1 MGETAQ
7 IEPLPG
13 SLTIAPATTFYPKI
27 TGKVEE
33 LIHNYKFRN
42 SVFDPEKKEYLPGPP
57 QDPLISLVG
66 TVKLHG
72 THADFV
78 IYADNTIRLQSRNQ
92 LSLQAERD
100 NYDCAKILLPKKS
113 IALKLRDQ
121 IVVTWKEL
129 NAGEELKKDA
139 QVIIAGEWIGPGVQ
153 KSVAIEK
160 LPSRAFVILSISV
173 NGIWQPCEPYAG
185 IHAEEEGIYNIS
197 RGGFFAST
205 LDINNPEPGM
215 ELMNKLTLEVE
226 AECPFGKSFAIS
238 GVGEGIVWRPVRE
251 DLRGYAKFWLKTK
264 GPLHRISTTNKLP
277 KNTGN
282 MEQKEKARA
291 FAEAAVG
298 EMRLQ
303 QAWDW
308 MGEMGITKDESGTT
322 RFNGWLAKDVGVEE
336 KMKIEE
342 LGVDKQVLKRAI
354 ADIGKKWYFAK
365 LGVL

>member
-1 MGETAQ
+1 MGETTQ
-7 IEPLPG
+7 IESLLET
-13 SLTIAPATTFYPKI
+13 LTIGPTTLYPKI

-42 SVFDPEKKEYLPGPP
+42 AVLDPKTKQYLPGPP
-57 QDPLISLVG
+57 DDPLISLVG

-78 IYADNTIRLQSRNQ
+78 IYADDTIRLQSRNQ
-92 LSLQAERD
+92 LALAVERD
-100 NYDCAKILLPKKS
+100 NYDCAKTLLPKS
-113 IALKLRDQ
+113 SVALKLRDQ
-121 IVVTWKEL
+121 IVATWKML
-129 NAGEELKKDA
+129 NEGEKLKEDA
-139 QVIIAGEWIGPGVQ
+139 PVIIAGEWIGPGVQ

-160 LPSRAFVILSISV
+160 LPKRAFVILSISV
-173 NGIWQPCEPYAG
+173 NDIWQPCEPYAE

-205 LDINNPEPGM
+205 LDINNPEPYM
-215 ELMNKLTLEVE
+215 ERMNKVTLEVE
-226 AECPFGKSFAIS
+226 AECPFGKSFSIS
-238 GVGEGIVWRPVRE
+238 GIGEGIVWRPVRD
-251 DLRGYAKFWLKTK
+251 DLRGDAKFWLKTK

-282 MEQKEKARA
+282 MEQREKARA
-291 FAEAAVG
+291 LAEAAVG

-303 QAWDW
+303 QGWDW
-308 MGEMGITKDESGTT
+308 MDEMGIVKDKSGIT
-322 RFNGWLAKDVGVEE
+322 RFNGWLAKDVQVEE

-354 ADIGKKWYFAK
+354 AEIGKKWYFDK